1 LKIRAFVF
9 DDSEHVRSSLS
20 SILKDRGYEVY
31 AFSDLGTCPLY
42 LHDKCPCPLDH
53 SCGDFIITDINMPG
67 CSGLD
72 FIENQLK
79 HDGCKSVNFAVMSF
93 KWTFSQFAQAKRLG
107 CHILRK
113 PFDPDDLCKW
123 LDKCEKKIDPDRK
136 LSDWFKLEDKTVRE
150 HK

>member
-1 LKIRAFVF
+1 
-9 DDSEHVRSSLS
+9 
-20 SILKDRGYEVY
+20 
-31 AFSDLGTCPLY
+31 
-42 LHDKCPCPLDH
+42 
-53 SCGDFIITDINMPG
+53 
-67 CSGLD
+67 
-72 FIENQLK
+72 
-79 HDGCKSVNFAVMSF
+79 MSF